1 MTYANGDCIGYEYD
15 VLDRVEKLC
24 YNGAVRYVVT
34 YAKDGTVSQIDD
46 LSENITYKYEYDRL
60 GRLLTYH
67 EIRNGQIITSFTNHY
82 DSVGRNDK
90 TSYKNEGYSERTY
103 ENTYSNTGYLMRTEF
118 AGNDVYVRKG
128 LYYLNARYYDSK
140 IGRFIN
146 ADSLIA
152 GIGGSTHGYNAFAY
166 CFNNPVNMSDLT
178 GNWPHGLLNLLQL

>member
-1 MTYANGDCIGYEYD
+1 
-15 VLDRVEKLC
+15 
-24 YNGAVRYVVT
+24 
-34 YAKDGTVSQIDD
+34 
-46 LSENITYKYEYDRL
+46 
-60 GRLLTYH
+60 
-67 EIRNGQIITSFTNHY
+67 
-82 DSVGRNDK
+82 
-90 TSYKNEGYSERTY
+90 
-103 ENTYSNTGYLMRTEF
+103 MRTEF
-118 AGNDVYVRKG
+118 AGNDVYISKG